1 MEVGEL
7 NLNGGGQESRGWLDN
22 HCHHLGVEEG
32 GVTVEKD
39 KIAQSVSSI

>member
-7 NLNGGGQESRGWLDN
+7 DLNGGGQECRGGVDD

-32 GVTVEKD
+32 GVAVEKGNI
-39 KIAQSVSSI
+39 KQSVWS

>member
-7 NLNGGGQESRGWLDN
+7 DLNRGRHQVGGRLDD

-32 GVTVEKD
+32 GVAAERRKGTHS
-39 KIAQSVSSI
+39 QFCS